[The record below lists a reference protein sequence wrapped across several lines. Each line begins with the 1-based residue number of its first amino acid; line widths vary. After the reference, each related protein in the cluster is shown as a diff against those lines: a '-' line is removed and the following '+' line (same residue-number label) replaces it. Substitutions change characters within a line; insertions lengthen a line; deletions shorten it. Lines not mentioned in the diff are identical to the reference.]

1 MEKIKICDLTF
12 KYPLGETPA
21 IMDIDLTVNE
31 SEFVVLC
38 GKSGCGKSTL
48 LRQMKKALSP
58 YGERT
63 GEVLYEGSP
72 LDDLDAK
79 RDAAEIGFVLQNP
92 ESQIV
97 TDKVWHE
104 LAFGLENLGLPSGVI
119 KRRVAEMA
127 SYFGIN
133 SWFRKEVAS
142 LSGGQKQMLN
152 LASVMAMQPKVL
164 ILDEPASQL
173 DPIAASDFLNT
184 IHRINRDLG
193 TTIIISEHRLEE
205 VFPMAD
211 RVVVLEKG
219 RIAAAGSPSEVGKIL
234 EKGEDGVS
242 HPMYFGLPVVMR
254 AFPEKATEGKKI
266 PLTIR
271 EGRLLLEEI
280 MKDRPEAEAA
290 AETGGDHR
298 KEKPRSLPK
307 EETAISAKDVWFRYE
322 RANEPVIR
330 GLDMK
335 VKSGEIFALLG
346 GNGSGK
352 TTTLKVLSGL
362 LKVQRG
368 TLVLK
373 EGTRSALVPQ
383 DPQAIF
389 TEITVWE
396 EILEGMAEM
405 GEGRSLTDEE
415 KIARVDELLDL
426 MEIRHLRK
434 ANPYDLSGG
443 EQQRLAIAKILAY
456 EPNLLLL
463 DEPTKGLDPFFK
475 RTLGVKLREL
485 TGRGTTVF
493 LVSHDIDFC
502 AEYADTCAMF
512 FDGEITSCGD
522 AKDFFCGNN
531 FYTTSANKLVRRWRP
546 DIITCEEAR
555 SWLTEQI

>member
-1 MEKIKICDLTF
+1 MEKIKIRDLTF
-12 KYPLGETPA
+12 KYPLGEEPA
-21 IMDIDLTVNE
+21 IRNIDLSVNE

-48 LRQMKKALSP
+48 LRQMKKALAP
-58 YGERT
+58 YGEKT
-63 GEVLYEGSP
+63 GEVLYEGKP
-72 LDDLDAK
+72 LDDLDPK

-173 DPIAASDFLNT
+173 DPITASDFLNT
-184 IHRINRDLG
+184 IYRINRDLG

-219 RIAAAGSPSEVGKIL
+219 RIAAAGTPSEVGKIL

-242 HPMYFGLPVVMR
+242 HPMYFGLPAVMR
-254 AFPEKATEGKKI
+254 AFPEKATAGKKI

-280 MKDRPEAEAA
+280 MKDRPAA
-290 AETGGDHR
+290 AESFPAREQG
-298 KEKPRSLPK
+298 KETKRTPGK
-307 EETAISAKDVWFRYE
+307 EEAAVSAKDVWFRYD
-322 RANEPVIR
+322 RANEPVLR

-335 VKSGEIFALLG
+335 VKAGEIFALLG

-368 TLVLK
+368 SLVLK

-383 DPQAIF
+383 DPQAVF

-396 EILEGMAEM
+396 EILEGMATM
-405 GEGRSLTDEE
+405 GEGRTLSDEQ
-415 KIARVDELLDL
+415 KLVRVEEMLEL
-426 MEIRHLRK
+426 MEITHLKK

-456 EPNLLLL
+456 DPNLLLL

-475 RTLGVKLREL
+475 RTLGSKLKEL
-485 TGRGTTVF
+485 SEKGTTIF

-531 FYTTSANKLVRRWRP
+531 YYTTSANKLVRRWRP

-555 SWLTEQI
+555 SWLTDQV

>member
-1 MEKIKICDLTF
+1 MEKIKIRDLTF
-12 KYPLGETPA
+12 KYPLGEDPA
-21 IMDIDLTVNE
+21 IRNIDLSVNE

-48 LRQMKKALSP
+48 LRQMKKALAP
-58 YGERT
+58 YGEKT
-63 GEVLYEGSP
+63 GEVLYEGKP
-72 LDDLDAK
+72 LDDLDPK

-173 DPIAASDFLNT
+173 DPITASDFLNT
-184 IHRINRDLG
+184 IYRINRDLG

-219 RIAAAGSPSEVGKIL
+219 RIAATGTPSEVGKIL
-234 EKGEDGVS
+234 EKGENGVS
-242 HPMYFGLPVVMR
+242 HPMYFGLPAVMR

-280 MKDRPEAEAA
+280 MKDRPEA
-290 AETGGDHR
+290 AESIQKQEHT
-298 KEKPRSLPK
+298 KEKERTLGK
-307 EETAISAKDVWFRYE
+307 EETAVSAKDVWFRYE
-322 RANEPVIR
+322 RANEPVLR

-368 TLVLK
+368 SLVFK

-383 DPQAIF
+383 DPQALF

-396 EILEGMAEM
+396 EILEGMASM
-405 GEGRSLTDEE
+405 GEGRTLTDEE
-415 KIARVDELLDL
+415 KLTRVGEMLEL
-426 MEIRHLRK
+426 MEITHLKK

-456 EPNLLLL
+456 DPNLLLL

-475 RTLGVKLREL
+475 RTLGTKLKEL
-485 TGRGTTVF
+485 SEKGTTVF

-531 FYTTSANKLVRRWRP
+531 YYTTSANKLVRRWRP

-555 SWLTEQI
+555 IWLTDQV